1 MEKKKRMTA
10 VEMEIY
16 AIDRYEELDKLILM
30 VTMGLMNIMKDEL
43 SPSELDSVLRVW
55 ENQNHI
61 HKMMM

>member
-55 ENQNHI
+55 ENQNRI